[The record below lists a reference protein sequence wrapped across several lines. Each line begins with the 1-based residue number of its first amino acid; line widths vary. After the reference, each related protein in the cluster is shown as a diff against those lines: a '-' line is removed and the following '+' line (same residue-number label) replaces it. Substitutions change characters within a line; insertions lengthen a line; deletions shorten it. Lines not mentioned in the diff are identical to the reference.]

1 MYAVGQMC
9 DLKNAKSV
17 IFIAPCIG
25 NFSMLFLILHKL
37 FLNNVKEMLRT
48 EEKTTTCL
56 LNNVKL
62 HEMRG
67 R

>member
-17 IFIAPCIG
+17 IFIALFIG
-25 NFSMLFLILHKL
+25 NFSILFLILHKL

-48 EEKTTTCL
+48 EKKTTTCL
-56 LNNVKL
+56 LSNVKL